1 MIRRILMVFFVCSL
15 FSMVPFHQAY
25 AKGVY
30 VRDWITISVRTSPY
44 DTAKMIGLANTND
57 FLEVIEEKKDWTKV
71 RTPEGKEGW
80 VQNRYLTTKTPKA
93 LLIDQLNE
101 KVKSLSENNKALRD
115 ENKQLQKEHRE
126 RNYKISSLSKE
137 IDKVKEEYEGLK
149 SDSNE
154 YLELRKNYENLQAE
168 NAAHAENMALLEKEN
183 SRLKTSD
190 RLIFTLIG
198 GGFIIVGLV
207 IGVLLQLLRGRPK
220 KTGYK
225 F

>member
-1 MIRRILMVFFVCSL
+1 MIQRIVTVLFVCSV
-15 FSMVPFHQAY
+15 FFMVPFHQAQ
-25 AKGVY
+25 AKGLY

-44 DTAKMIGLANTND
+44 ETAKMTGLANTND
-57 FLEVIEEKKDWTKV
+57 FLEVIEEREEWTKV

-80 VQNRYLTTKTPKA
+80 VQNRYLTKQTPKA

-101 KVKSLSENNKALRD
+101 KVKSLSDDNQTLRE

-126 RNYKISSLSKE
+126 RNYKISSLTKE
-137 IDKVKEEYEGLK
+137 VDKVKKEYTDLET
-149 SDSNE
+149 SSSE
-154 YLELRKNYENLQAE
+154 YLELKKNYDALQAE
-168 NAAHAENMALLEKEN
+168 YTAHAQKMEALAKEN

-198 GGFIIVGLV
+198 GGFIIIGLV
-207 IGVLLQLLRGRPK
+207 IGVLLQLFRGRPK
-220 KTGYK
+220 KAGYK

>member
-1 MIRRILMVFFVCSL
+1 MIRRILMVFLVCSV
-15 FSMVPFHQAY
+15 FSLVPFHQAD
-25 AKGVY
+25 AKGLY

-44 DTAKMIGLANTND
+44 DTEK
-57 FLEVIEEKKDWTKV
+57 EEWTKV

-80 VQNRYLTTKTPKA
+80 VQNRYLTKQTPKA

-101 KVKSLSENNKALRD
+101 KVKSLSENNKALRE

-137 IDKVKEEYEGLK
+137 VDKVKKEYEDLT
-149 SDSNE
+149 SASNE
-154 YLELRKNYENLQAE
+154 YLQLKKNYDDLQAE
-168 NAAHAENMALLEKEN
+168 YTAHAEKLAVLAKEN

-198 GGFIIVGLV
+198 GGFIIAGLV
-207 IGVLLQLLRGRPK
+207 IGVLLQLFRGRPK
-220 KTGYK
+220 KAGYK